1 MAKEMNLGK
10 GKTIEVTRTNDDAWY
25 AATIIR
31 SMQKNG
37 RISVEFQTLFSG
49 DDRSKPLKEIVDLSH
64 VRPLPPPDDFDLAFE
79 SGDEVDAFCNVG
91 WKPGKIS
98 GVLENS
104 SFLVISS
111 NTHLAKAFGRS
122 ELRVHRD
129 WIGGRWISSR
139 EQTCCRLSFLK
150 SPYRLHLVS
159 SLVLRPTSELH
170 PNPFG
175 LSFSRKL
182 EMDFGSGTPVE
193 VRSDEEGFVGA
204 WFAAKI
210 VRAIDKNMFTVEYQN
225 LKTDDDSQLLRET
238 VYSQNIRPAPPDIL
252 ESKSFRLLEE
262 VDAWYNDGW
271 WVGVISKVVKNS
283 SYFVYF
289 RDTEEEIEFKHS
301 DLRLHQDWIGGK
313 WVRAS
318 QGLKLCD

>member
-104 SFLVISS
+104 SFLVILS

-139 EQTCCRLSFLK
+139 EQ
-150 SPYRLHLVS
+150 
-159 SLVLRPTSELH
+159 
-170 PNPFG
+170 
-175 LSFSRKL
+175 RKL

-225 LKTDDDSQLLRET
+225 LRTDDDSQLLRET

-252 ESKSFRLLEE
+252 ENKSFCLLEE

-271 WVGVISKVVKNS
+271 TGSEGNG
-283 SYFVYF
+283 FELL
-289 RDTEEEIEFKHS
+289 RD
-301 DLRLHQDWIGGK
+301 
-313 WVRAS
+313 
-318 QGLKLCD
+318 

>member
-104 SFLVISS
+104 SFLVILS

-139 EQTCCRLSFLK
+139 EQ
-150 SPYRLHLVS
+150 
-159 SLVLRPTSELH
+159 
-170 PNPFG
+170 
-175 LSFSRKL
+175 RKL

-225 LKTDDDSQLLRET
+225 LRTDDDSQLLRET

-271 WVGVISKVVKNS
+271 TGSEGNG
-283 SYFVYF
+283 FELL
-289 RDTEEEIEFKHS
+289 RD
-301 DLRLHQDWIGGK
+301 
-313 WVRAS
+313 
-318 QGLKLCD
+318 

>member
-10 GKTIEVTRTNDDAWY
+10 GKTIEVSRTNDDAWY
-25 AATIIR
+25 AAAIIR

-64 VRPLPPPDDFDLAFE
+64 VRPHPPPDDFDLAFE
-79 SGDEVDAFCNVG
+79 SGDEVDAFCNGG

-104 SFLVISS
+104 SFLVILS
-111 NTHLAKAFGRS
+111 NTHEAKAFRRL

-129 WIGGRWISSR
+129 WIGGRWISAR
-139 EQTCCRLSFLK
+139 EQ
-150 SPYRLHLVS
+150 
-159 SLVLRPTSELH
+159 
-170 PNPFG
+170 
-175 LSFSRKL
+175 RKL

-225 LKTDDDSQLLRET
+225 LRTDDESQLLRET

-252 ESKSFRLLEE
+252 ESKSFRFLEE

-301 DLRLHQDWIGGK
+301 DLRLHQDWIGAK